1 MHAASDPPADL
12 NDEARQLSRLRW
24 RCRRGM
30 RELDELLGRYLER
43 AWADADASERAVFER
58 LLTCEDTDLWVWL
71 MGRAD
76 PPDDEALAG
85 MVQIIG
91 ALPARN
97 PSGQ

>member
-1 MHAASDPPADL
+1 MHSPSDPNADV
-12 NDEARQLSRLRW
+12 NDDYRQRSRLRW

-43 AWADADASERAVFER
+43 AWASADPLERTTFER

-85 MVQIIG
+85 LVQTIR